1 MQSLKRLQLT
11 CKIYIC
17 PTNDVRWCATLASCS
32 GAKRQISR
40 TDLACFAKRRQRKC
54 WNIGS
59 RWPSSDN
66 EHANHSSFRQGL
78 PSRSKIYRL
87 AQVPTDSPPC
97 CRLHVPSGPH
107 SPACLYRLRRDW
119 KRPLTF
125 VQNQLIINRRPT
137 QVVDSILR
145 RQQ

>member
-32 GAKRQISR
+32 SAKRQISR

-97 CRLHVPSGPH
+97 CRLHVPSGPN
-107 SPACLYRLRRDW
+107 SPACLYTSWLKTSAYIRSESVDH
-119 KRPLTF
+119 
-125 VQNQLIINRRPT
+125 QPT
-137 QVVDSILR
+137 SNTGRGLDIEASTVG
-145 RQQ
+145 